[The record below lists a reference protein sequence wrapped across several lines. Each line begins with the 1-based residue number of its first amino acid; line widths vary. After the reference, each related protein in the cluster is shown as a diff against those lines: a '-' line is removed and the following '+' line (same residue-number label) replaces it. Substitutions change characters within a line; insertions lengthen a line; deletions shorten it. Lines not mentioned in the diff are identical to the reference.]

1 MNTLQESAYAG
12 MDGAY
17 YNNENGLSF
26 SPMLTSLGIGGKP
39 EHHIEITT
47 PDGQLF
53 SLRLQKNILDE
64 SEFFLY
70 HGQHIGKE
78 FSASEACE
86 RPHSLK
92 SYDLSEIISG
102 ENKYQNLIRDMKNSF
117 LPEMNNIYLF
127 LPLHDGAVCVVQ
139 MTPQEVCKFSQQ
151 HYFGKAILGVVADTF
166 SSGHYPTHVFENS
179 DFLYSNTSEK
189 NPHIIS
195 DMLKRLN
202 DEHCVIVQCEKLPPE
217 IIQALEEKGVNCTKD
232 ESSFDWRL
240 VENTPRCFLSVEVFQ
255 PQRVQF
261 LQELPEPLK
270 ILAGFIQTSSAD
282 ITSQDK
288 KEFIASFKSPERNFD
303 PATPPTFP
311 KEGKALEM
319 NEKAMKRRHNDPR

>member
-1 MNTLQESAYAG
+1 MNTLQQSAYAG
-12 MDGAY
+12 IDGAY

-26 SPMLTSLGIGGKP
+26 SPMLTSLGTDGNP

-53 SLRLQKNILDE
+53 SLRLQKNVLDE
-64 SEFFLY
+64 YEFFLY

-78 FSASEACE
+78 FPASEACE

-117 LPEMNNIYLF
+117 LPEMSNIYLF

-166 SSGHYPTHVFENS
+166 SSGHYPTHIFKNS
-179 DFLYSNTSEK
+179 DFLYTDTSEK
-189 NPHIIS
+189 EKQTILNI
-195 DMLKRLN
+195 LNRLN
-202 DEHCVIVQCEKLPPE
+202 DEHCVIIQCDKLSPE
-217 IIQALEEKGVNCTKD
+217 MVQALKEKGVNCTKD

-240 VENTPRCFLSVEVFQ
+240 VEGTPLCFLSVEVSK
-255 PQRVQF
+255 PQRVQ
-261 LQELPEPLK
+261 LHQELPEPLK
-270 ILAGFIQTSSAD
+270 ILAGFIQVSSAD

-288 KEFIASFKSPERNFD
+288 DVFIVSFKSPERNFD

-311 KEGKALEM
+311 QEKNSLNM
-319 NEKAMKRRHNDPR
+319 NEKPLRRHNDPR